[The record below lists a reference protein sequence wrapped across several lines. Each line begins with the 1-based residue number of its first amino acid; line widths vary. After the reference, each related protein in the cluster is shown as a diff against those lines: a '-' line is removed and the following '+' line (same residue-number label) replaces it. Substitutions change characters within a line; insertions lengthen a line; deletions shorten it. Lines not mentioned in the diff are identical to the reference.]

1 MIVIRQTEEPRPG
14 AGKRTLVLSGSLSPV
29 GELAFGGEQR
39 AEVTW
44 VSGSSVA
51 TVRLDGPAEDPTTAN
66 FRWRGHNFRRG
77 EAQLDG
83 ADLADIEA
91 VADALAAMRRDTALV
106 EVDWDGVVRP
116 GFIAKFEAVHRARAA
131 IDAELEF
138 QWVAPPNAVTVLG
151 PDMVFPPS
159 PGSLAKQMQATFDAG
174 IRAVEKAVVFLS
186 GPVEDVGLAVARV
199 RENIAR
205 VSRVAGSLRDTAVA
219 VQAVRK
225 SMADGLAQV
234 ALACIDVAAAVKV
247 AGSTLAQSDEGLLQM
262 RASSYASH
270 IGHAAG
276 QVRRKSALE
285 LRGYRFESD
294 LLGVHTCSEGDTLW
308 GVSALWYGS
317 GAHAMVI
324 RRRNNLH
331 SAACRAGQKLKIPR
345 LGGPGDV

>member
-1 MIVIRQTEEPRPG
+1 MTLIITQTEKPRPDAKIRQV
-14 AGKRTLVLSGSLSPV
+14 VLSGSLSPV

-77 EAQLDG
+77 EASLNG
-83 ADLADIEA
+83 EDLPDIEA
-91 VADALAAMRRDTALV
+91 VADALASMRRDTALV
-106 EVDWDGVVRP
+106 EVDWDGVIRQ
-116 GFIAKFEAVHRARAA
+116 GFIAKFSAVHRARAA

-138 QWVAPPNAVTVLG
+138 QWVAPPGAQDDFVWA
-151 PDMVFPPS
+151 PPS